1 MSTTI
6 YMHYIAHIYILLFLF
21 PLHESLAARALPS
34 SGPSTTMAPLATKA
48 REYAIM
54 KMRPMLD
61 QEGRVFH
68 GKQVKACMPKGRR
81 HSSAPSRYV
90 NFHTFDGLLGCES
103 SRKSKI
109 VP

>member
-6 YMHYIAHIYILLFLF
+6 YNYVAHVYILLFLF
-21 PLHESLAARALPS
+21 PIHESMAGRPLPS
-34 SGPSTTMAPLATKA
+34 SGPSTMMAPLATKA

-54 KMRPMLD
+54 KMKPMLD

-90 NFHTFDGLLGCES
+90 NFHTFDGLLGCET
-103 SRKSKI
+103 SRQSKI
-109 VP
+109 IP